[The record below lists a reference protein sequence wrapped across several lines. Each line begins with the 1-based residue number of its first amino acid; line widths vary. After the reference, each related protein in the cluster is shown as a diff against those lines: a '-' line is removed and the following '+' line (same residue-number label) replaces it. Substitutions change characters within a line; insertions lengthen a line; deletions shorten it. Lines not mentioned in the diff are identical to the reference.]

1 MSSLPFC
8 AGVQFSRNSTRV
20 FNNANGFNEEKLNEK
35 KLKNTR
41 KYEEREGC
49 EQCKAEKWV

>member
-1 MSSLPFC
+1 
-8 AGVQFSRNSTRV
+8 V

-49 EQCKAEKWV
+49 EQCKAEKWD